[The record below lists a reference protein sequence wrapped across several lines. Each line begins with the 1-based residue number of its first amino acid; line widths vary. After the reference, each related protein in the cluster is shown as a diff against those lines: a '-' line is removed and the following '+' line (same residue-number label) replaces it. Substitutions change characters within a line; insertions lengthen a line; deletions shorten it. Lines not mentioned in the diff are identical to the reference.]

1 MGPQEIEST
10 PWVHTA
16 GYLRARSINSQAHKR
31 GVLLGRQA
39 NSLSKLAAP
48 ARSASSMPGS
58 QRAESTRGGPQF
70 PKQPACSGW
79 CQAWPQ
85 VAAGS
90 ASQAHEQPGPQA
102 HGGSISKPHNA
113 ESGSTSSQAH
123 KLQQGPNPRARSA
136 SSNLYMAR
144 RQACPQAAIR
154 SQVQSPS

>member
-1 MGPQEIEST
+1 MGPQEVEST

-16 GYLRARSINSQAHKR
+16 GYLRAS
-31 GVLLGRQA
+31 QA

-48 ARSASSMPGS
+48 AKSASSKPGS
-58 QRAESTRGGPQF
+58 QRAESTRGSPQF

-90 ASQAHEQPGPQA
+90 ASQAHEQPDPQA
-102 HGGSISKPHNA
+102 HGGSMSKPHNA

-123 KLQQGPNPRARSA
+123 KRHGQG
-136 SSNLYMAR
+136 
-144 RQACPQAAIR
+144 PQAATFTWQGGRHARKRLSAASAKAQARVI
-154 SQVQSPS
+154 SPIHQPKLGF